1 MGAPPTSRKPA
12 WLRVAAPLPRQ
23 FRATGALLD
32 ELRVN
37 TICREA
43 RCPNKS
49 ECYSAG
55 TASFLILGDTCTRS
69 CRFCSVSARGDTAS
83 MKPRADPAIS
93 APRAI
98 DEDEPRRVAAAVTRL
113 GLRHVVITSVTRDD
127 LPDGGA
133 SHFATTIHAVRRSAP
148 GVTVEVLIPDLG
160 GDHEAL
166 RAVFAACPDVLDH
179 NLETVPSLYPKAR
192 PQASYG
198 RSLELL
204 TRAAAWARG
213 PVARRPFSTTPA
225 RRPLVKTS
233 LMVGLGERD
242 DELDQVIADCVAA
255 RVDLVTVG
263 QYLQPRPDC
272 LPVVRYVD
280 PAELKAK
287 EESWRAMCIR
297 VRAAPFMRS
306 SYRAGEA
313 LSL

>member
-1 MGAPPTSRKPA
+1 MSTPPTSRKPP
-12 WLRVAAPLPRQ
+12 WLRVAAPSPRQ

-55 TASFLILGDTCTRS
+55 TASFLIMGDHCTRS
-69 CRFCSVSARGDTAS
+69 CGFCSVGSFGDGAEAS
-83 MKPRADPAIS
+83 PRAEGAAS
-93 APRAI
+93 ASHPP
-98 DEDEPRRVAAAVTRL
+98 DEDEPFRLAEAVRRL
-113 GLRHVVITSVTRDD
+113 GLAHVVITSVTRDD

-133 SHFATTIHAVRRSAP
+133 RHFAATIAAVHRSAP
-148 GVTVEVLIPDLG
+148 EATVEVLIPDLR

-166 RAVFAACPDVLDH
+166 RAVLAAGPDVLGH
-179 NLETVPSLYPKAR
+179 NLETVPRMYPRAR
-192 PQASYG
+192 PQASYE
-198 RSLELL
+198 RSLALL
-204 TRAAAWARG
+204 ARAVAWARG
-213 PVARRPFSTTPA
+213 PATARRPPATA

-242 DELDQVIADCVAA
+242 DELDEVIAECVATQ
-255 RVDLVTVG
+255 VDLVTVG
-263 QYLQPRPDC
+263 QYLQPRPGC
-272 LPVVRYVD
+272 LPVTRYVAPD
-280 PAELKAK
+280 EFKAK
-287 EESWRAMCIR
+287 EERWRALGLM

-313 LSL
+313 LAP